1 MSSVKYIEISLLVKA
16 IKQPNTNFFPS
27 KLSILLLIN
36 LSKISL
42 TFICILSNK
51 NLTYSTPPP
60 YLKIYKFNYRFFK
73 R

>member
-1 MSSVKYIEISLLVKA
+1 MLSIKYIEISLLVKA

-42 TFICILSNK
+42 TFIGILSNK
-51 NLTYSTPPP
+51 NLTYYSPPT
-60 YLKIYKFNYRFFK
+60 
-73 R
+73 